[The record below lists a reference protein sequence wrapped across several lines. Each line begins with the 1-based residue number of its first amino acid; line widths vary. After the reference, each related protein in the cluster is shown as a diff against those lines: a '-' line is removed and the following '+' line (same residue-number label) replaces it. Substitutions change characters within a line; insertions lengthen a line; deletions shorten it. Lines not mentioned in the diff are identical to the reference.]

1 MAEQSSAPSP
11 PSRPPRQPD
20 VGARDEARAHLAK
33 AREFLDAAQLEL
45 DADLFTAAA
54 SSAVLAGINAKD
66 AICLRLT
73 GRTGKSED
81 HRAAVPELAAA
92 GPAGK
97 ALESTFRRL
106 LALKTSAQYQAAPI
120 GRTDATKA
128 IEWAARTVDTARD
141 VVGA

>member
-1 MAEQSSAPSP
+1 M
-11 PSRPPRQPD
+11 
-20 VGARDEARAHLAK
+20 GARDAALSHLSK
-33 AREFLDAAQLEL
+33 AREFLDAARLEL
-45 DADLFTAAA
+45 DAELFTAAA

-73 GRTGKSED
+73 GRTGKSDD

-106 LALKTSAQYQAAPI
+106 LALKTTAQYQAAPI
-120 GRTDATKA
+120 SRTDATKA
-128 IEWAARTVDTARD
+128 VEWATHMVDTARD
-141 VVGA
+141 VASA

>member
-1 MAEQSSAPSP
+1 M
-11 PSRPPRQPD
+11 
-20 VGARDEARAHLAK
+20 GAREEARAHLAK
-33 AREFLDAAQLEL
+33 AREFLDAARLEI
-45 DADLFTAAA
+45 DADLLTAAA

-73 GRTGKSED
+73 GRTSKSDD

-120 GRTDATKA
+120 SRANAAKALDWAT
-128 IEWAARTVDTARD
+128 RMVDTARD
-141 VVGA
+141 VASS

>member
-1 MAEQSSAPSP
+1 
-11 PSRPPRQPD
+11 
-20 VGARDEARAHLAK
+20 VGARDDALSHLGK
-33 AREFLDAAQLEL
+33 AREFLDAARLEL
-45 DADLFTAAA
+45 DAELFTAAA

-66 AICLRLT
+66 TICLRLT

-106 LALKTSAQYQAAPI
+106 LALKTTAQYQAAPI
-120 GRTDATKA
+120 SRTDATKA
-128 IEWAARTVDTARD
+128 VEWATRMFGAARD
-141 VVGA
+141 VAGA

>member
-1 MAEQSSAPSP
+1 MKL
-11 PSRPPRQPD
+11 
-20 VGARDEARAHLAK
+20 H
-33 AREFLDAAQLEL
+33 
-45 DADLFTAAA
+45 TAAT

-66 AICLRLT
+66 AICLQLT
-73 GRTGKSED
+73 GRTAKSED

-106 LALKTSAQYQAAPI
+106 VGLETAAQYQAAPI

-128 IEWAARTVDTARD
+128 VEWATRMVEAARD
-141 VVGA
+141 VTGA

>member
-1 MAEQSSAPSP
+1 M
-11 PSRPPRQPD
+11 
-20 VGARDEARAHLAK
+20 GARDDARSHLSK
-33 AREFLDAAQLEL
+33 AREFLEAAHVELEMQLH
-45 DADLFTAAA
+45 TAAA

-66 AICLRLT
+66 AICLQLT
-73 GRTGKSED
+73 GRTGRTED

-106 LALKTSAQYQAAPI
+106 LGLKTAAQYQAGPI

-128 IEWAARTVDTARD
+128 VAWATRMVDAARDIT
-141 VVGA
+141 GA

>member
-1 MAEQSSAPSP
+1 M
-11 PSRPPRQPD
+11 
-20 VGARDEARAHLAK
+20 GAREDALRHLAK
-33 AREFLDAAQLEL
+33 AREFLDAADLEL
-45 DADLFTAAA
+45 HMELHTAAA

-73 GRTGKSED
+73 GRTGKSDD

-106 LALKTSAQYQAAPI
+106 LGLKTAAQYQAAPI
-120 GRTDATKA
+120 SRTDATKA
-128 IEWAARTVDTARD
+128 VEWATRMVDAARD
-141 VVGA
+141 ATHS

>member
-1 MAEQSSAPSP
+1 MTG
-11 PSRPPRQPD
+11 RD
-20 VGARDEARAHLAK
+20 DARRHLDK
-33 AREFLDAAQLEL
+33 AREFLTAAGLEYERE
-45 DADLFTAAA
+45 LFTAAA

-73 GRTGKSED
+73 GRTGKSDD

-92 GPAGK
+92 GPGGK

-106 LALKTSAQYQAAPI
+106 LGLKTSAQYQAAPI

-128 IEWAARTVDTARD
+128 LQWATRMVDTARD
-141 VVGA
+141 VTGA

>member
-1 MAEQSSAPSP
+1 
-11 PSRPPRQPD
+11 
-20 VGARDEARAHLAK
+20 VGARDDALSHLSK
-33 AREFLDAAQLEL
+33 AREFLDAARLEL
-45 DADLFTAAA
+45 DAELFTAAA

-92 GPAGK
+92 GLAGK

-106 LALKTSAQYQAAPI
+106 LALKTTAQYQAAPI
-120 GRTDATKA
+120 SRTDATKA
-128 IEWAARTVDTARD
+128 VDWATRMVDRARD
-141 VVGA
+141 VAGA

>member
-1 MAEQSSAPSP
+1 M
-11 PSRPPRQPD
+11 
-20 VGARDEARAHLAK
+20 GARDDALSHLSK
-33 AREFLDAAQLEL
+33 AREFLDAAALEL
-45 DADLFTAAA
+45 ERELFTAAA

-73 GRTGKSED
+73 GRTGKSDD
-81 HRAAVPELAAA
+81 HRSAVPELAAA

-106 LALKTSAQYQAAPI
+106 LGLKTAAQYQSAPI

-128 IEWAARTVDTARD
+128 VDWATRMVDAAADLT
-141 VVGA
+141 GA